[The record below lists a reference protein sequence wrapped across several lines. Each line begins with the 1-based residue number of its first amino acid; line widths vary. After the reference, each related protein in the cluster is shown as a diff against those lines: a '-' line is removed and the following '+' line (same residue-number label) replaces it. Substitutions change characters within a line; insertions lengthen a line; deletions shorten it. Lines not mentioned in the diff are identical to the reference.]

1 MNSTLSRRRALRSSG
16 LMLAALG
23 VSSTGLGLLIRP
35 AFAQEA
41 RLTFN
46 DQTAVAVTIY
56 NENLA
61 LVKDQRNAS
70 LAQGL
75 NNIAFIDVSGQMR
88 PETALLHAAGEKLIL
103 LEQNFE
109 FDLLTH
115 EKLLEKSVGQ
125 TVTVIKTNPAT
136 GAETVEEARVLSV
149 AGGLVLKIGD
159 RIETQYP
166 GRVVFD
172 RIPPELR
179 ARPTLVLTVESPSA
193 GAAASTA
200 QLSHR
205 RPGLEGRLCRRTR
218 RRRKDRRSQR
228 LGDAHQHQ
236 RHLLSRRQAAT
247 GRRRGEPSAADDGKG
262 DAHHGHGRRFTGAA
276 MAEEALF
283 EYHLYTLSRPTTIA
297 DNQTKQVALLSGSG
311 VPVRKELRFVNISQA
326 YNYPM
331 AEQPRVNATVRL
343 MFDNK
348 EQDKLGMPLPM
359 GIVRV
364 YKNDSSGQAL
374 FVGED
379 RIAHTP
385 KGETVKLALGQAF
398 DVTAQPKQTEFEQLS
413 DRIFEAAF
421 EIEIKNAKKEAV
433 TVRDRREH
441 SRHVGD
447 PERKP
452 PPREGRCLPGRL
464 ERRRARG
471 GREHAEVQST
481 GEVLVLATKTSN
493 LPP

>member
-1 MNSTLSRRRALRSSG
+1 MNSMLSRRRALRSSG

-23 VSSTGLGLLIRP
+23 ASSTGLGLLLRP

-61 LVKDQRNAS
+61 LVKDRRNAP
-70 LAQGL
+70 LVQGL

-88 PETALLHAAGEKLIL
+88 PETALLHAEGEKLTL

-115 EKLLEKSVGQ
+115 EKLLEKSIGQ

-136 GAETVEEARVLSV
+136 GAETVEEAKVLSV
-149 AGGLVLKIGD
+149 AGGLVLRIGD

-179 ARPTLVLTVESPSA
+179 ARPTLVLTVESLSA
-193 GAAASTA
+193 ALRQVQLSYLTGGLAWKADYVAELAADEKTVDLSGWVTLTNTSGTFYRDAKLQLVAGEVNQVQPMMEKEMRTMAMADAAAPA
-200 QLSHR
+200 
-205 RPGLEGRLCRRTR
+205 P
-218 RRRKDRRSQR
+218 
-228 LGDAHQHQ
+228 
-236 RHLLSRRQAAT
+236 
-247 GRRRGEPSAADDGKG
+247 
-262 DAHHGHGRRFTGAA
+262 A

-413 DRIFEAAF
+413 DRVFEAAF

-433 TVRDRREH
+433 TVRVDENIPGMWEILSESH
-441 SRHVGD
+441 PHEKVDAFQAGWNVD
-447 PERKP
+447 VPA
-452 PPREGRCLPGRL
+452 EG
-464 ERRRARG
+464 A
-471 GREHAEVQST
+471 ST
-481 GEVLVLATKTSN
+481 LKYKVRVKF
-493 LPP
+493 

>member
-1 MNSTLSRRRALRSSG
+1 MNSTLSRRHALRSSG

-23 VSSTGLGLLIRP
+23 AASSGLSLLARP

-41 RLTFN
+41 RLTYN

-61 LVKDQRNAS
+61 LVKDRRKAE
-70 LAQGL
+70 LLQGL
-75 NNIAFIDVSGQMR
+75 NEIAFVDVSGQMR
-88 PETALLHAAGEKLIL
+88 PETALLHAQGAKLTL

-109 FDLLTH
+109 FDLLTQ

-125 TVTVIKTNPAT
+125 IVKVIKTNPAT
-136 GAETVEEARVLSV
+136 GAETVEDARVLSV

-159 RIETQYP
+159 RIETAYP

-179 ARPTLVLTVESPSA
+179 ARPTLVLSLESPDAANREVELSYLTGGLAWKADYVAELAADEKTIDLSGWVTLTNTSGTFYRDAKLQLVA
-193 GAAASTA
+193 GEVNQVQPMMEKEMHTMAADGVAAA
-200 QLSHR
+200 
-205 RPGLEGRLCRRTR
+205 P
-218 RRRKDRRSQR
+218 
-228 LGDAHQHQ
+228 
-236 RHLLSRRQAAT
+236 
-247 GRRRGEPSAADDGKG
+247 
-262 DAHHGHGRRFTGAA
+262 A

-297 DNQTKQVALLSGSG
+297 DNQTKQVALLTGSG
-311 VPVRKELRFVNISQA
+311 IPVRKELRFANISQA
-326 YNYPM
+326 YNYPLT
-331 AEQPRVNATVRL
+331 EQARVNATVRL

-348 EQDKLGMPLPM
+348 EEDKLGMPLPM

-364 YKNDSSGQAL
+364 YKNDSAGQAI

-398 DVTAQPKQTEFEQLS
+398 DVTAQPKQTDFQALS
-413 DRIFEAAF
+413 DRVFEAAF
-421 EIEIKNAKKEAV
+421 EIEVKNAKKEAIV
-433 TVRDRREH
+433 ARIEENIPGMWEILSESHPHEKVNAFQAAWNVDVPAEGASTLKYKVR
-441 SRHVGD
+441 V
-447 PERKP
+447 KF
-452 PPREGRCLPGRL
+452 
-464 ERRRARG
+464 
-471 GREHAEVQST
+471 
-481 GEVLVLATKTSN
+481 
-493 LPP
+493 

>member
-1 MNSTLSRRRALRSSG
+1 MNSMLSRRHALRSSG

-23 VSSTGLGLLIRP
+23 VTSAGLGLIARP
-35 AFAQEA
+35 AFAQEV
-41 RLTFN
+41 RLTYN

-61 LVKDQRNAS
+61 LVKDRRKAA

-75 NNIAFIDVSGQMR
+75 NAVAFVDVSAQMR
-88 PETALLHAAGEKLIL
+88 PETALLNADGATLTL

-109 FDLLTH
+109 FDLLTQ
-115 EKLLEKSVGQ
+115 EKLLEKSVGEL
-125 TVTVIKTNPAT
+125 VKVIKTNPAT

-149 AGGLVLKIGD
+149 AGGLVLRIGD
-159 RIETQYP
+159 RIETAYP

-179 ARPTLVLTVESPSA
+179 ARPTLVLTLESPDAAERQVELSYLTGGLGWKA
-193 GAAASTA
+193 DYVAELAADEKTIDLSGWVTLTNTSGTFYRDAKLQLVAGEVNQVQPMMEKRMETMAADAVGAA
-200 QLSHR
+200 
-205 RPGLEGRLCRRTR
+205 P
-218 RRRKDRRSQR
+218 
-228 LGDAHQHQ
+228 
-236 RHLLSRRQAAT
+236 
-247 GRRRGEPSAADDGKG
+247 P
-262 DAHHGHGRRFTGAA
+262 

-283 EYHLYTLSRPTTIA
+283 EYHLYTLQRPTTIL

-364 YKNDSSGQAL
+364 YKNDSAGQAI

-379 RIAHTP
+379 RVAHTP

-398 DVTAQPKQTEFEQLS
+398 DVTAQPKQTGFEQLS
-413 DRIFEAAF
+413 DRVFEAAF

-433 TVRDRREH
+433 TVRVDENIPGMWEILSESH
-441 SRHVGD
+441 PHEKIDVFQASWNVEV
-447 PERKP
+447 PA
-452 PPREGRCLPGRL
+452 EG
-464 ERRRARG
+464 A
-471 GREHAEVQST
+471 ST
-481 GEVLVLATKTSN
+481 LKYKVRVKF
-493 LPP
+493 

>member
-1 MNSTLSRRRALRSSG
+1 MA
-16 LMLAALG
+16 MA
-23 VSSTGLGLLIRP
+23 
-35 AFAQEA
+35 EA
-41 RLTFN
+41 
-46 DQTAVAVTIY
+46 
-56 NENLA
+56 
-61 LVKDQRNAS
+61 
-70 LAQGL
+70 G
-75 NNIAFIDVSGQMR
+75 
-88 PETALLHAAGEKLIL
+88 
-103 LEQNFE
+103 
-109 FDLLTH
+109 
-115 EKLLEKSVGQ
+115 
-125 TVTVIKTNPAT
+125 
-136 GAETVEEARVLSV
+136 V
-149 AGGLVLKIGD
+149 AG
-159 RIETQYP
+159 
-166 GRVVFD
+166 
-172 RIPPELR
+172 
-179 ARPTLVLTVESPSA
+179 AR
-193 GAAASTA
+193 
-200 QLSHR
+200 
-205 RPGLEGRLCRRTR
+205 
-218 RRRKDRRSQR
+218 
-228 LGDAHQHQ
+228 
-236 RHLLSRRQAAT
+236 
-247 GRRRGEPSAADDGKG
+247 
-262 DAHHGHGRRFTGAA
+262 

-433 TVRDRREH
+433 TVRIDENIPGMWEILSESH
-441 SRHVGD
+441 PHEKVDAFQAGWNVD
-447 PERKP
+447 VPA
-452 PPREGRCLPGRL
+452 EG
-464 ERRRARG
+464 A
-471 GREHAEVQST
+471 ST
-481 GEVLVLATKTSN
+481 LKYKVRVKF
-493 LPP
+493 

>member
-1 MNSTLSRRRALRSSG
+1 MNSMLSRRHALRSSG

-23 VSSTGLGLLIRP
+23 ATSSGLGLIARP
-35 AFAQEA
+35 AFAQEV
-41 RLTFN
+41 RLTYN

-61 LVKDQRNAS
+61 LVKDRRKAA

-75 NNIAFIDVSGQMR
+75 NAIAFVDVSGQMR
-88 PETALLHAAGEKLIL
+88 PETALLHAEGAKLNL

-109 FDLLTH
+109 FDLLTQ
-115 EKLLEKSVGQ
+115 EKLLEKSVGEM
-125 TVTVIKTNPAT
+125 VKVIKTNPAT

-159 RIETQYP
+159 RIETAYP

-179 ARPTLVLTVESPSA
+179 ARPTLVLTLESPDAAERQVELSYLTGGLGWKADYVAELAADEKTLDLSGWVTLTNTSGTFYREAKLQLVA
-193 GAAASTA
+193 GEVNQVQPMMEKEMRTMATDGVAASA
-200 QLSHR
+200 
-205 RPGLEGRLCRRTR
+205 P
-218 RRRKDRRSQR
+218 
-228 LGDAHQHQ
+228 
-236 RHLLSRRQAAT
+236 
-247 GRRRGEPSAADDGKG
+247 
-262 DAHHGHGRRFTGAA
+262 

-283 EYHLYTLSRPTTIA
+283 EYHLYTLQRPTTIL

-311 VPVRKELRFVNISQA
+311 VAVRKELRFVNISQA

-348 EQDKLGMPLPM
+348 EADKLGMPLPM

-364 YKNDSSGQAL
+364 YKNDSAGQAI

-398 DVTAQPKQTEFEQLS
+398 DVTAQPKQTGFEQLS
-413 DRIFEAAF
+413 DRVFEAAF
-421 EIEIKNAKKEAV
+421 EIEIKNAKKESIVARLDENIPGMWEILSESHPHEKIDAFQASWNV
-433 TVRDRREH
+433 EVPAEGASTLKYKVR
-441 SRHVGD
+441 V
-447 PERKP
+447 KF
-452 PPREGRCLPGRL
+452 
-464 ERRRARG
+464 
-471 GREHAEVQST
+471 
-481 GEVLVLATKTSN
+481 
-493 LPP
+493 

>member
-1 MNSTLSRRRALRSSG
+1 MNSLLSRRHALRSSG
-16 LMLAALG
+16 LMLAAFG
-23 VSSTGLGLLIRP
+23 VASSGLSLLARP
-35 AFAQEA
+35 AFAQEV
-41 RLTFN
+41 RLTYN

-61 LVKDQRNAS
+61 LVKDRRKTEMAK
-70 LAQGL
+70 GL
-75 NNIAFIDVSGQMR
+75 NALAFVDVSAQMR
-88 PETALLHAAGEKLIL
+88 PETALLNAEGATLTL

-109 FDLLTH
+109 FDLLTQ

-125 TVTVIKTNPAT
+125 MIKVIKTNPAT

-159 RIETQYP
+159 RIETAYP

-179 ARPTLVLTVESPSA
+179 ARPTLVLSLESPDTATREVELSYLTGGLAWKADYVAELTADEKALDLSGWVTLTNTSGTFYRDAKLQLVA
-193 GAAASTA
+193 GEVNQVQPMMEKEMRTMATDGVAAA
-200 QLSHR
+200 
-205 RPGLEGRLCRRTR
+205 P
-218 RRRKDRRSQR
+218 
-228 LGDAHQHQ
+228 
-236 RHLLSRRQAAT
+236 
-247 GRRRGEPSAADDGKG
+247 P
-262 DAHHGHGRRFTGAA
+262 

-326 YNYPM
+326 YNYPI
-331 AEQPRVNATVRL
+331 AEQARVNATVRI

-348 EQDKLGMPLPM
+348 EKDALGMPLPM

-364 YKNDSSGQAL
+364 YKNDSAGQAI

-398 DVTAQPKQTEFEQLS
+398 DVTAQPKQTEFDQLS
-413 DRIFEAAF
+413 DRVFEAAF
-421 EIEIKNAKKEAV
+421 EIEVKNAKKEAIV
-433 TVRDRREH
+433 ARIEENIPGQWEILSESHPHEKVNAFQAAWNVDVPAEGASVLKYKVR
-441 SRHVGD
+441 V
-447 PERKP
+447 KF
-452 PPREGRCLPGRL
+452 
-464 ERRRARG
+464 
-471 GREHAEVQST
+471 
-481 GEVLVLATKTSN
+481 
-493 LPP
+493 

>member
-1 MNSTLSRRRALRSSG
+1 MNSMLSRRRALRSSG

-23 VSSTGLGLLIRP
+23 VSSTGLGLLLRP

-61 LVKDQRNAS
+61 LVKDRRNAS
-70 LAQGL
+70 LVQGL

-88 PETALLHAAGEKLIL
+88 PETALLHADGEKLTL

-125 TVTVIKTNPAT
+125 NVTVIKTNPAT
-136 GAETVEEARVLSV
+136 GAETVEVAKVLSV

-172 RIPPELR
+172 RIPAELR
-179 ARPTLVLTVESPSA
+179 ARPTLVLTVDSPT
-193 GAAASTA
+193 AALRLVE
-200 QLSHR
+200 LSYLTG
-205 RPGLEGRLCRRTR
+205 GLSWKADYVAEL
-218 RRRKDRRSQR
+218 
-228 LGDAHQHQ
+228 
-236 RHLLSRRQAAT
+236 
-247 GRRRGEPSAADDGKG
+247 AADEKTIELSGWVTLTNTSG
-262 DAHHGHGRRFTGAA
+262 TFYRDARLQLVAGEVNQVQPMMEKEMRTMDMAAGSQAPA
-276 MAEEALF
+276 MAEEGLF
-283 EYHLYTLSRPTTIA
+283 EYHLYTLQRPTTIA

-364 YKNDSSGQAL
+364 YKNDSSGQAI

-433 TVRDRREH
+433 TVRIDENIPGMWEILSESH
-441 SRHVGD
+441 PHEKVDAFQAGWNVD
-447 PERKP
+447 VPA
-452 PPREGRCLPGRL
+452 EG
-464 ERRRARG
+464 A
-471 GREHAEVQST
+471 ST
-481 GEVLVLATKTSN
+481 LKYKVRVKF
-493 LPP
+493 